1 MTDDIAEDDS
11 EEVVENVTVCS
22 ECDEYTEHQVLK
34 EKAVGTGKDLLVKC
48 IECDYVYNLQIR
60 EPLSIKIPFI
70 LTDGPNSKRV
80 ELDIDDDE
88 VFLLGDV
95 FQDEEMLWSVNQ
107 IIDKSGRKKKSIIAT
122 EASII
127 SALRTDMVRVKITMT
142 RGEFSDSTSMQVDYG
157 TKFSA
162 GTMMDYAEEVWRIR
176 AIHTGTGRTLK
187 GTVEAQDIKRIYLHE
202 PPNLEHFEPKTPRE
216 RRQAWKEGR
225 LGDNPNPELPK
236 EVTKK
241 RVTPSNKRKK
251 KKPRN

>member
-11 EEVVENVTVCS
+11 EEVVENVAICS

-48 IECDYVYNLQIR
+48 IECEYVYNLQIR

-95 FQDEEMLWSVNQ
+95 FQDEEMLWSINQ
-107 IIDKSGRKKKSIIAT
+107 IIDKSGRKKKSIKAT

-127 SALRTDMVRVKITMT
+127 S
-142 RGEFSDSTSMQVDYG
+142 
-157 TKFSA
+157 
-162 GTMMDYAEEVWRIR
+162 
-176 AIHTGTGRTLK
+176 
-187 GTVEAQDIKRIYLHE
+187 
-202 PPNLEHFEPKTPRE
+202 
-216 RRQAWKEGR
+216 
-225 LGDNPNPELPK
+225 
-236 EVTKK
+236 
-241 RVTPSNKRKK
+241 
-251 KKPRN
+251 